1 MRPVTERISLLFHSI
16 LLSSPG
22 CCHRHPSPPLHLAV
36 AIAIAAARRASNVCL
51 SRPLGSGLVVP
62 CFLFPRSTS
71 LPSLPPSLHCVITRS
86 ICRQPAFAR
95 SLLSRD
101 AAIPLARERARRGRP
116 RLTLKGRKAA
126 AFSGRP
132 KLSHSFLAA
141 LTGGAEGVLEQ
152 KGPNHRSHP
161 SVRRPTRPPDR
172 RRPCRAPHRP

>member
-71 LPSLPPSLHCVITRS
+71 LPSLPSSLPPLRYCSLHLP
-86 ICRQPAFAR
+86 PAR
-95 SLLSRD
+95 LR
-101 AAIPLARERARRGRP
+101 PLASFERRSHPAGARARRGRP